1 MALPAE
7 EFFSEAGTLIGCS
20 KQDGVVT
27 GAKQCEGHVHFRFVA
42 DQPNFVISQSVTRAD
57 GTGQPDTIRLEVGAR
72 VTYKIH
78 YSNTGTTQQNNVVLK
93 GELPAKFRY
102 VAKSTYLAASLTGGT
117 WKKTSEGVTSGGL
130 NVGSYAP
137 GGGAY
142 LKFTVALPE
151 ATDLDCGLTSTTS
164 TASALTQNGGK
175 SAESVLLVEKKCG

>member
-1 MALPAE
+1 MTLPAE

-27 GAKQCEGHVHFRFVA
+27 GAKQCEGHVYFRFVA

-57 GTGQPDTIRLEVGAR
+57 GAGQPDAIRLEAGEH

-78 YSNTGTTQQNNVVLK
+78 YSNTGTTQQDNVVLK
-93 GELPAKFRY
+93 EELPAGFRY
-102 VAKSTYLAASLTGGT
+102 VARSTYLATSLTGGK
-117 WKKTSEGVTSGGL
+117 WKKTSEGVASGGL

-142 LKFTVALPE
+142 LKFTVVLPGS
-151 ATDLDCGLTSTTS
+151 TDLECGLTAITS

-175 SAESVLLVEKKCG
+175 SADSVLLVEKKCG